1 MPSQHLTAR
10 PGGEPRFPWGRL
22 LRLLAGSPRG
32 RLIVLLAA
40 GLVACR
46 NPDVVSSSHD
56 SMGDAVAS
64 GIVRQGWVP
73 DWLPEHARQIREIH
87 DLDTNEWAVSFAYAS
102 ERGLA
107 VPDGCMQTKGLET
120 LAPRLGAE
128 WWPEDVPASVLNMPR
143 HEYFQCAGYVLAK
156 ADSRGEGF
164 VWSSRA
170 GE

>member
-1 MPSQHLTAR
+1 MPNQHLTPR
-10 PGGEPRFPWGRL
+10 PAGEPRFPWGPL
-22 LRLLAGSPRG
+22 LRSFAEWRRG
-32 RLIVLLAA
+32 AVIVLLAA
-40 GLVACR
+40 GLVSCR

-73 DWLPEHARQIREIH
+73 YWLPEHAKQVREIH
-87 DLDTNEWAVSFAYAS
+87 DLDTNEWAVSFVYAS

-107 VPDGCMQTKGLET
+107 VPNGCTRTKGLET
-120 LAPRLGAE
+120 LGPRFGAE
-128 WWPEDVPASVLNMPR
+128 WWPEDVPSGVLDTPR
-143 HEYFQCAGYVLAK
+143 HEYYQCAGYVLAK

>member
-1 MPSQHLTAR
+1 MPDEHLTPR
-10 PGGEPRFPWGRL
+10 PAGELRFPWGPL
-22 LRLLAGSPRG
+22 LRSLAESRRGAFILL
-32 RLIVLLAA
+32 VAA
-40 GLVACR
+40 GLVSCR